1 METIVMHID
10 VNSAFLSWTA
20 AHEKQIGME
29 RDIRTVPAV
38 IGGNEENRHGIVLAK
53 SIPAKQYGI
62 NTGNSLFEA
71 RQLCPNLLILPP
83 DYRLYVKASK
93 ALKEYLSTFTPDVE
107 AFSIDEC
114 FIRFTDIN
122 REHAIALAHRIKEGV
137 KETFGY
143 TVNIGVSTNKLLAKM
158 AGDFKK
164 PDMCHTCFP
173 EEIQIKL
180 WPLDVGDLFMV
191 GRRTK
196 PKLNKWRIKT
206 IGDLAKANPKVIFE
220 RLGVYGRMIYAY
232 ANGIDASTFKPA
244 PPIKSVGNSS
254 TLKFDVEDAET
265 AHAIILSLVEL
276 TAWRL
281 REAGMS
287 CKVVSISIKDRDF
300 GYISRQK
307 KLSYFTDSTNI
318 IYKNICYLFDKH
330 WDERPIRQLGVSVSD
345 LEFAKFQQL
354 SIFKDHNV
362 LNNEKLDKVI
372 DSIRERYGDT
382 AIIRGVFANTE
393 LDPLLGGYPDDEYK
407 GMSSIL

>member
-20 AHEKQIGME
+20 AHEKQIGFE
-29 RDIRTVPAV
+29 RDIREVPAV

-53 SIPAKQYGI
+53 SIPAKKYGI

-71 RQLCPNLLILPP
+71 RQLCPNLLILTP

-93 ALKEYLSTFTPDVE
+93 ALKDYLFTFTPDVE

-114 FIRFTDIN
+114 FLRFTDKSK
-122 REHAIALAHRIKEGV
+122 EQAITLAYKIKESV

-143 TVNIGVSTNKLLAKM
+143 TVNVGVSTSKLLAKM
-158 AGDFKK
+158 AGDFSK
-164 PDMCHTCFP
+164 PDKCHTCFP
-173 EEIQIKL
+173 EEIKEKL
-180 WPLDVGDLFMV
+180 WQLDVGDLFMV

-196 PKLNKWRIKT
+196 PKLNSWGINT
-206 IGDLAKANPKVIFE
+206 IGDLAKTDFKFISE
-220 RLGVYGRMIYAY
+220 RLGAYGRMIYAY
-232 ANGIDASTFKPA
+232 AHGIDASTFKPA

-254 TLKFDVEDAET
+254 TLKFDVTDIET
-265 AHAIILSLVEL
+265 AHAIILSLVEM

-281 REAGMS
+281 RESRMG
-287 CKVVSISIKDRDF
+287 CKVVSIGIKDKNF

-307 KLSYFTDSTNI
+307 KLTYSTDCTKE
-318 IYKNICYLFDKH
+318 IYKNICSLFDKH
-330 WDERPIRQLGVSVSD
+330 WDNRPIRQLGVSVSE
-345 LEFAKFQQL
+345 LEFAKYQQL
-354 SIFKDHNV
+354 SLFQNRND

-372 DSIRERYGDT
+372 DKIREKYGDT
-382 AIIRGVFANTE
+382 SIIRGVFANTN